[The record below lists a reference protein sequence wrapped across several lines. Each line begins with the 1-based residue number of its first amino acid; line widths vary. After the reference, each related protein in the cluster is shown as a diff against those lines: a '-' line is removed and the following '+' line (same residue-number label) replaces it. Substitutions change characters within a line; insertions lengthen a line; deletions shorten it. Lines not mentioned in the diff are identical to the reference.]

1 VVHTATVTLTVAGD
15 FSLAATPSS
24 VTIARNGIAS
34 YVVTVTG
41 GPGFSGTTTLS
52 VTGLPKL
59 GTAKFSP
66 SSIVN
71 SGSSTLS
78 VDTKKQVQPGTYP
91 LKITGTSGA
100 TTHSVTVTLVV
111 Q

>member
-1 VVHTATVTLTVAGD
+1 MT
-15 FSLAATPSS
+15 
-24 VTIARNGIAS
+24 
-34 YVVTVTG
+34 TVTG

-52 VTGLPKL
+52 VTGLPKVT
-59 GTAKFSP
+59 TAKFSP
-66 SSIVN
+66 ASIVN

-78 VDTKKQVQPGTYP
+78 VDTKKQAPRGTYP

>member
-1 VVHTATVTLTVAGD
+1 MA
-15 FSLAATPSS
+15 
-24 VTIARNGIAS
+24 
-34 YVVTVTG
+34 TVTG

-52 VTGLPKL
+52 VTGLPKSA
-59 GTAKFSP
+59 TAKFSP

-78 VDTKKQVQPGTYP
+78 VDTRKQVPRGTYS

>member
-1 VVHTATVTLTVAGD
+1 
-15 FSLAATPSS
+15 
-24 VTIARNGIAS
+24 
-34 YVVTVTG
+34 
-41 GPGFSGTTTLS
+41 LS
-52 VTGLPKL
+52 VTGLPRSA
-59 GTAKFSP
+59 TAKFSP
-66 SSIVN
+66 LSIVN

-78 VDTKKQVQPGTYP
+78 VDTKKQVPLGAYS